1 MRIATEMEYFG
12 RNYGWEKA
20 LELTAEAGFDAMDI
34 SLFELAKE
42 EESPLK
48 GAKGVEYAASLRQ
61 KAEALGIRINQAHA
75 PFRMDMNRYMEGD
88 REEILDILHHSIRV
102 AAACGCSSIIIHPI
116 HTMNYL
122 NSDPAWVKAV
132 NVEFYSLL
140 APVAKETGIK
150 IAIENMWQRHQY
162 TKHIVSS
169 VCSSPW
175 EHAAYVDACNAVEP
189 VFTACL
195 DVGHSVLA
203 GINPAQAIRVLGDR
217 LTCLHIHDVDGK
229 NDNHTCPGTLIVD
242 FPAIVEA
249 LREVGY
255 PGEFTLEA
263 MCYLDKL
270 PQEQWFEAVCHMQ
283 QVCCQLLGR
292 E

>member
-1 MRIATEMEYFG
+1 ML
-12 RNYGWEKA
+12 EKNREFYR
-20 LELTAEAGFDAMDI
+20 LLIPDA
-34 SLFELAKE
+34 
-42 EESPLK
+42 
-48 GAKGVEYAASLRQ
+48 Q
-61 KAEALGIRINQAHA
+61 KAGVKICVENM
-75 PFRMDMNRYMEGD
+75 FRMD
-88 REEILDILHHSIRV
+88 
-102 AAACGCSSIIIHPI
+102 
-116 HTMNYL
+116 L
-122 NSDPAWVKAV
+122 NSKIIRDSICASPY
-132 NVEFYSLL
+132 EF
-140 APVAKETGIK
+140 A
-150 IAIENMWQRHQY
+150 Q
-162 TKHIVSS
+162 
-169 VCSSPW
+169 
-175 EHAAYVDACNAVEP
+175 YVDTFNQDADIFC
-189 VFTACL
+189 ACL

-283 QVCCQLLGR
+283 KVCCSLLGR